1 MQVFIIFI
9 LFLGLIFSFLLGI
22 FFNIILL
29 LISLLSGIL
38 IIMIFNF
45 ILYKKLK
52 LQLDNMSI
60 LNLEKNKLEEEIVS
74 ADLHPIIVAAK
85 KRLGKK

>member
-60 LNLEKNKLEEEIVS
+60 LNSEKNKLEEEIVS

>member
-1 MQVFIIFI
+1 
-9 LFLGLIFSFLLGI
+9 
-22 FFNIILL
+22 
-29 LISLLSGIL
+29 
-38 IIMIFNF
+38 MIFNF